1 MYAFVHLL
9 PSAFT
14 TNILQPMPDGIPLAN
29 SMGSQNIY
37 LSVSVFSTSHIKART
52 SHSILLLDRLLINI
66 RCDKTLSQCCIRGL
80 QSTPESILILL
91 KQQMGGGQRVC
102 LPVQV
107 LGDVNHYCP
116 INSGGLSSVLL
127 ISVIH
132 YQFLGFGSAELE
144 VVILT
149 PGCQSLE
156 LSSVHRLVAG
166 DEVLTII
173 SSYQQI

>member
-14 TNILQPMPDGIPLAN
+14 TNILQPMPDGIPLTN

-80 QSTPESILILL
+80 QSTPEFILIFL

-107 LGDVNHYCP
+107 LGDVNLKLVTVFTTVLSILEACP
-116 INSGGLSSVLL
+116 PSCS
-127 ISVIH
+127 
-132 YQFLGFGSAELE
+132 FL
-144 VVILT
+144 
-149 PGCQSLE
+149 
-156 LSSVHRLVAG
+156 
-166 DEVLTII
+166 
-173 SSYQQI
+173 